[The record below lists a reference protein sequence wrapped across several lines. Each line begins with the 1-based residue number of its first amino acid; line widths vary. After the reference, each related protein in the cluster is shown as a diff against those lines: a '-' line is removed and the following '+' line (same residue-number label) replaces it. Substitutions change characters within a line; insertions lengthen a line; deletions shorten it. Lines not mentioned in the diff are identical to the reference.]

1 MGEVFAGRY
10 ELLDLIG
17 EGGMGSVWRVWDAR
31 TERVVAAKVL
41 KQSDA
46 STLLRF
52 VREQAVRI
60 HHPNVVV
67 PLGWAGEDDRVLFT
81 MPIIRGGSVANLV
94 ADHGPLPPVLV
105 AEILRQVLSGL
116 TAVHAADLVHRD
128 IKPANILLDATGTG
142 QPHAYLSD
150 FGIAVD
156 LRAPRWT
163 ATGVVSGTP
172 GYLAPE
178 VESSG
183 EVTFA
188 ADLYAA
194 GQVAQTM
201 LSGARPVE
209 RGASLLR
216 PVDVPQSLWSVVS
229 ALVASAPAGRPVSAE
244 ASLAALQS
252 ADLAWHPEGVGDVEV
267 FDHLPPDEPRPVAGG
282 SGRQA
287 GDVVVDAAG
296 EAALV
301 ADPVARRATDADTDT
316 DRTVARTPLRTPV
329 LSSAGT
335 RETARGGPSDGV
347 PSVPGDA
354 ARPVRG
360 AGSGSPFWARTA
372 VLGPAAAV
380 VALVGGLLVWSPWDG
395 SPGSG
400 SDPGGTTSSTTT
412 SGSTS
417 SSPSTSVGTPPS
429 TPSSA
434 SSSQTTGSVTINPVI
449 VRVGQPCEFTD
460 VGQRGR
466 TTGGVEVVCTYDAG
480 SYTWQRP

>member
-46 STLLRF
+46 SMLLRF

-94 ADHGPLPPVLV
+94 ADHGPLPPKLV
-105 AEILRQVLSGL
+105 AEVLRQVLSGL

-216 PVDVPQSLWSVVS
+216 PVDVPESLWSVVS
-229 ALVASAPAGRPVSAE
+229 SLVAAAPAGRPVSAQ
-244 ASLAALQS
+244 AALAALQS
-252 ADLAWHPEGVGDVEV
+252 PDLAWHPEGIGDVEV
-267 FDHLPPDEPRPVAGG
+267 FDQLPPDEPRPVAAGFV
-282 SGRQA
+282 RRA
-287 GDVVVDAAG
+287 GDVVVDAADKA
-296 EAALV
+296 EPV
-301 ADPVARRATDADTDT
+301 ADPVAGRATDADS
-316 DRTVARTPLRTPV
+316 DRTVARTPVRTPV
-329 LSSAGT
+329 LTSAAT
-335 RETARGGPSDGV
+335 RETARDGRAAGV
-347 PSVPGDA
+347 PLAPGDG
-354 ARPVRG
+354 ARPAQG
-360 AGSGSPFWARTA
+360 AGSGSPSWARTA

-380 VALVGGLLVWSPWDG
+380 VALVGGLLIWSPWDG

-400 SDPGGTTSSTTT
+400 SGPRRPTSSTTP
-412 SGSTS
+412 SGGTS
-417 SSPSTSVGTPPS
+417 SSPSPSVATPPS
-429 TPSSA
+429 TPSST

-466 TTGGVEVVCTYDAG
+466 TTGCVEVACTYDAG
-480 SYTWQRP
+480 TYTWQRP